1 MQHHDITSG
10 FQQVTQSASE
20 QFFLEFLDRADTLA
34 FVKEAQGH
42 MRTLLDVR
50 PGQRILD
57 VGCGLGHEAQRIA
70 RLVGPGGAVVGVDK
84 SAALV
89 AEAQRRS
96 KLLDLP
102 LTFETG
108 DALALD
114 FANNTFDHCRM
125 ERVLMFLADASQAIA
140 EMVRVV
146 RPGGHIA
153 LFEFDLDAFMIN
165 GGDKVLTRRI
175 VHLLADSMP
184 IGQLGRCLPY
194 LLREAGLVEVTSVPL
209 LCEHPFVHF
218 QGVFGG
224 TVSQAVAAGELSQ
237 AEADAW
243 WNDLNNAVTTG
254 SFYAAMPGF
263 VVAAQKQGRS

>member
-10 FQQVTQSASE
+10 FQQVTQRSSE
-20 QFFLEFLDRADTLA
+20 QFFLDFLDRADTLA
-34 FVKEAQGH
+34 FVKAAQGH
-42 MRTLLDVR
+42 MRALLNIQT
-50 PGQRILD
+50 GQRILD

-84 SAALV
+84 SEALV
-89 AEAQRRS
+89 TEAQRRS
-96 KLLDLP
+96 ELLDLP
-102 LTFETG
+102 LAFETG

-114 FANNTFDHCRM
+114 FANDTFDHCRM

-140 EMVRVV
+140 EMARVV
-146 RPGGHIA
+146 RPGGRIA

-165 GGDKVLTRRI
+165 GADKWLTRRI
-175 VHLLADSMP
+175 VHLFADSMP
-184 IGQLGRCLPY
+184 NGQLGRRLPA
-194 LLREAGLVEVTSVPL
+194 LLREAGLTEVTSVPL

-218 QGVFGG
+218 QGVFAGS
-224 TVSQAVAAGELSQ
+224 VSKAVAAGDLTQ

-243 WNDLNNAVTTG
+243 WEDLNNAMTAS

-263 VVAAQKQGRS
+263 VVAAKKQSPS